1 MLSIIASIALGC
13 VMCGAGA
20 AKIAMGRGWSNSAE
34 SMGSPRWVV
43 PFVPWIEITIGAALI
58 AQWQR
63 RASAVSAGFVL
74 VSFTVLIMANLLR
87 GRRPQ
92 CACFG
97 TWSTRRLGWGHVV
110 RNVALLALA
119 AVAAI

>member
-1 MLSIIASIALGC
+1 MLAIIASIALGC

-20 AKIAMGRGWSNSAE
+20 AKIAMGRGWSESAV
-34 SMGSPRWVV
+34 SMGAPRWVI
-43 PFVPWIEITIGAALI
+43 PFVPWIEIGIGAALI
-58 AQWQR
+58 SQWQR
-63 RASAVSAGFVL
+63 RESAMSAGV
-74 VSFTVLIMANLLR
+74 VLIAFSVLIVVNLLR

-97 TWSTRRLGWGHVV
+97 AWSARQLGWGHLV
-110 RNVALLALA
+110 RNVALVVLA